1 MPSRTASN
9 LATGSAAPRLLV
21 PHSPLRISHF
31 AFRIFHSRKA
41 FSLIELL
48 VVIAIIG
55 ILSSLAV
62 VGFNSIGRGSGVRG
76 AEDLAASLALS
87 ARVEAMSFGY
97 GSLLVIDNG
106 TNPEHK
112 LQRMAVL
119 RYTNSTNFDLV
130 GKPTALP
137 KGTFFLTN
145 YSKGMNATNITN
157 FPGEASTPAY
167 FFKFDGSGHLVA
179 ASATCIVFS
188 GNIMDA
194 AGNLKNPPAMIQGRR
209 GFILRNN
216 GRPAFFQ
223 TPEQMPINP

>member
-1 MPSRTASN
+1 MAPDPARTREGRHVWAV
-9 LATGSAAPRLLV
+9 PRFF
-21 PHSPLRISHF
+21 IAHF
-31 AFRIFHSRKA
+31 AFRISHSREA

-76 AEDLAASLALS
+76 AEDLAASMALS

-106 TNPEHK
+106 TNTEHR

-119 RYTNSTNFDLV
+119 RYTNTTNLDLV

-145 YSKGMNATNITN
+145 YSKGMSATNITN
-157 FPGEASTPAY
+157 FPGGVSTPAY
-167 FFKFDGSGHLVA
+167 VLKFNGSGHLDS
-179 ASATCIVFS
+179 ASETRLVFS

-194 AGNLKNPPAMIQGRR
+194 AGNLQNPPAMIQGRR

-223 TPEQMPINP
+223 TPDQMTNNP